1 MIIGREKEEETFLDE
16 AGRVYRAL
24 ADPMRLR
31 ILRMLAGSEELGCA
45 AIAGTLGFARA
56 TLSHHTRIL
65 AEAGLIDVRR
75 EGRYR
80 YYRLRRERLE
90 RYAPALLGPAGQE
103 EDTRG
108 AE

>member
-1 MIIGREKEEETFLDE
+1 MNISPGSEEERLVEE

-31 ILRMLAGSEELGCA
+31 ILRMLADDGELGCA
-45 AIAGTLGFARA
+45 AIAERLGFSRP

-65 AEAGLIDVRR
+65 AEASLIDVRR

-80 YYRLRRERLE
+80 YYRLRRSTLE
-90 RYAPALLGPAGQE
+90 RYAPALLEPGEA
-103 EDTRG
+103 DTG
-108 AE
+108 GDGDA

>member
-1 MIIGREKEEETFLDE
+1 MGIARQGEERIVEE

-31 ILRMLAGSEELGCA
+31 ILRMLAGTEELGCG
-45 AIAGTLGFARA
+45 AIAGELGFTRA
-56 TLSHHTRIL
+56 TLSHHTRVL

-90 RYAPALLGPAGQE
+90 RYAPAVLAPAEGEGEGLGG
-103 EDTRG
+103 G
-108 AE
+108 